1 MDFAGKIAQI
11 KRSPPG
17 RRGPL
22 FEHLVKET
30 LAKKFERVEMWSEY
44 AAEHAKHTVQD
55 IGIDMVAYD
64 SAGTKHAVQCKYR
77 GGGHE
82 SAYPLRKQDIDS
94 FLSACHAHKI
104 KKMVLA
110 YVGPE
115 LKPNVLE
122 ACRGIEIY
130 RRKRLATLYNKQD
143 SSTPGRKWNFPPT
156 GDVSACGFN
165 QAGIEIFGGRQNRQ
179 RQSLPKQVIGS
190 AVRELLQNSLDAKAS
205 NTACRVVFEH
215 DKIDR
220 DAIAAADLDV
230 HMKACEEQEDHPEFF
245 RDARKTLRSAQIDVI
260 RVTDSNT
267 IGLDDERWDMCTITE
282 GRSAKKS
289 DTAGGS
295 FGLGKNASFS
305 MSSIGVVCYA
315 TRLPHGAIMGN
326 GDKTNA
332 RSIAKCRSISHR
344 VKGTML
350 HHIGELKSYKQALAR
365 PGTSITMVG
374 TRYITSKRSWQL
386 EFEKAV
392 KRNFFIAITDGEL
405 ECDVASRRVKIDGST
420 EQDELTRD
428 RRVKRTP
435 SYLEAVRM
443 YGGGGKQ
450 TLRSEGLSF
459 DVWIAAS
466 ADDDGLYGNRCM
478 YVNKRGMLITDEA
491 SSRRNPFHASRQSH
505 GSFLVLVR
513 ASDDATEKQMRAMEP
528 PSHEEIRISRSPEHE
543 SALRDVRRQIQS
555 RIKDILFADS
565 DEDDVTELSD
575 LADILPIKR
584 DSGDQTSLDAFVSKP
599 EKDRG
604 GAKAAITASTGRATK
619 KGGKDVDTPGEP
631 KGGTTTPP
639 KEGGEVRLDEIR
651 MASGSPDSLRV
662 YGTLLGGNGGNQ
674 SVNVVIRRVAESR
687 EYDEDGGR
695 LPVREASAALVGD
708 GGEAAAE
715 VELLEGGRILAVTAA
730 PNTSNKR
737 LRLDVTLK
745 EPEPVRCAYEVG
757 VVQAS

>member
-1 MDFAGKIAQI
+1 MNFAGKIAQI
-11 KRSPPG
+11 KKAPAG
-17 RRGPL
+17 RRVPL
-22 FEHLVKET
+22 FESLVKET
-30 LAKKFERVEMWSEY
+30 LTKKFERVEMWSEY
-44 AAEHAKHTVQD
+44 AAEHAKHRVQE

-64 SAGTKHAVQCKYR
+64 SAGTKHAVQCQYR
-77 GGGHE
+77 GEGTP
-82 SAYPLRKQDIDS
+82 PLRKQDIDR
-94 FLSACHAHKI
+94 FLNACHAHKI
-104 KKMVLA
+104 KKMVLV
-110 YVGPE
+110 YVGPD
-115 LKPNVLE
+115 LKPNVRE
-122 ACRGIEIY
+122 ACREIEIY
-130 RRKRLATLYNKQD
+130 RRKRLAMLYNKQGSGAAD
-143 SSTPGRKWNFPPT
+143 RKWYFPPT
-156 GDVSACGFN
+156 GGVSACGFN
-165 QAGIEIFGGRQNRQ
+165 QAGIEIFGGRQNQQ
-179 RQSLPKQVIGS
+179 RQSLPKQAIGS
-190 AVRELLQNSLDAKAS
+190 AVRELLQNSLDAKVP
-205 NTACRVVFEH
+205 NTACRVTFEH

-220 DAIAAADLDV
+220 DTIAATDLDM
-230 HMKACEEQEDHPEFF
+230 HMKACEGQDDHPEFF

-267 IGLDDERWDMCTITE
+267 IGLDDEGWNVCTITE

-295 FGLGKNASFS
+295 YGLGKNASFP

-332 RSIAKCRSISHR
+332 RSIAKCRAISHR
-344 VKGTML
+344 VSSTML
-350 HHIGELKSYKQALAR
+350 SHIGELKSYKQALAR

-374 TRYITSKRSWQL
+374 TRYITSKRSWQW

-392 KRNFFIAITDGEL
+392 KRNFFIAIADGEL
-405 ECDVASRRVKIDGST
+405 ECYVADKRVKIDEST

-428 RRVKRTP
+428 KRQRRPP

-443 YGGGGKQ
+443 YGGGSKQ
-450 TLRSEGLSF
+450 TLQSEGLSF

-466 ADDDGLYGNRCM
+466 ADDDGLYNNHCM

-491 SSRRNPFHASRQSH
+491 STRRNPFHVSRQSH

-513 ASDDATEKQMRAMEP
+513 ASDDATEKQMRTMEP
-528 PSHEEIRISRSPEHE
+528 PSHAEISISRSPEHA
-543 SALRDVRRQIQS
+543 SALRDVRKQIQS
-555 RIKDILFADS
+555 RIRDILFADS
-565 DEDDVTELSD
+565 DQDDVTELSG

-599 EKDRG
+599 EKSRG
-604 GAKAAITASTGRATK
+604 GAKVAVTASTVRTTK
-619 KGGKDVDTPGEP
+619 KTGEGGDYTPSEHNR
-631 KGGTTTPP
+631 GTTTPP

-651 MASGSPDSLRV
+651 MASGSLDSLRV

-687 EYDEDGGR
+687 EYDEDGGH

-708 GGEAAAE
+708 DGETAAK
-715 VELLEGGRILAVTAA
+715 VDLLEGGRVLAVTTA
-730 PNTSNKR
+730 PGTSGKR
-737 LRLDVTLK
+737 LRLDVTLE

-757 VVQAS
+757 VVQVS